1 MIDQIQVLGKEIL
14 LPVEMKESEINEKDK
29 LLSILYDLNPEIA
42 EKLESQ
48 EYSLRVEGNTLIVY
62 RTGAFMG

>member
-48 EYSLRVEGNTLIVY
+48 EYSLRVEGNILVVY

>member
-14 LPVEMKESEINEKDK
+14 LPAEMKESEINEKDK

-48 EYSLRVEGNTLIVY
+48 EYSLRVEGNILVVY